1 MRIGILTAGGDC
13 PGLNAVIR
21 GVVARANERHDAVV
35 VGVLDG
41 WDGLMEGR
49 VRPLDREAVRGILQR
64 GGTILGTSR
73 RDPYVHGEGAAS
85 VRTTLERE
93 HLDGLVVVGGDGTL
107 RSALR
112 LSEEGI
118 PIVGV
123 RLDFRPSGDNEATVV
138 NLQVAHFIEASGGC
152 IVRALADAVAA
163 LVALLLKP
171 E

>member
-1 MRIGILTAGGDC
+1 VLA
-13 PGLNAVIR
+13 L
-21 GVVARANERHDAVV
+21 
-35 VGVLDG
+35 LDG
-41 WDGLMEGR
+41 AD
-49 VRPLDREAVRGILQR
+49 VDS
-64 GGTILGTSR
+64 GT
-73 RDPYVHGEGAAS
+73 AA
-85 VRTTLERE
+85 EI
-93 HLDGLVVVGGDGTL
+93 GFAA
-107 RSALR
+107 AL
-112 LSEEGI
+112 GI